1 MDEETLRLDTAATPQ
16 FIGAMTEMVW
26 SQIGISFP
34 SISSFYPRQFLKFP
48 ILQLTIGIEN
58 VAQDLETFSRHAGRT
73 TVTTDDVLLITRRNE
88 ALYGIMRDFV
98 EKEQVAAP
106 KGKSKAVKGKGRAKK

>member
-1 MDEETLRLDTAATPQ
+1 MADAMDDDLRERLKASLWFAIGKIVDEETLRLDTAATPQ

-26 SQIGISFP
+26 SQ
-34 SISSFYPRQFLKFP
+34 
-48 ILQLTIGIEN
+48 IEN

>member
-1 MDEETLRLDTAATPQ
+1 MADAMDDDLRERLKASLWFSIGKIVDEETLRLDTAATPQ

-26 SQIGISFP
+26 SQI
-34 SISSFYPRQFLKFP
+34 
-48 ILQLTIGIEN
+48 
-58 VAQDLETFSRHAGRT
+58 AQDLETFSRHAGRT

-98 EKEQVAAP
+98 EKEQAAAP